1 MTTPPAEET
10 SPIHPAGPPAPRVG
24 LSILFLTVF
33 VDLVGFGIV
42 LPLLPLYADGFG
54 ASGAAVGLL
63 VTVYAVAQFFM
74 APIWGRLS
82 DRHGR
87 KPIIIIGLVGSA
99 VAYLVFAWSRSLT
112 WLFAS
117 RILAGV
123 GGSTVPVA
131 EAYIADVTPPEK
143 RAGNMGLIGAAFGLG
158 FIVGPATGGILG
170 SVSFEAPGY
179 AAAALCLLNAVV
191 AAIFLRETLPR
202 ERRQGMRTAAG
213 AARAAGPGERG
224 TSGRGR
230 ARPTFR
236 YSMGGLRQAFRS
248 PALRQVLILYFLFTV
263 AFAVI
268 QPTLSLFGQA
278 RFGFDDRQVGYLF
291 AFLGLISAIVQG
303 GLVRRLVPKFGE
315 VRLVR
320 FSGIPFVAGLILLGM
335 SESIPLLLV
344 AIALLAIGYGGALPP
359 ILGLV
364 SRVSPPELQGGI
376 LGVGQSIGSLARIVG
391 PALAGFAFDI
401 GVAMPY
407 LLGASVAA
415 MATIL
420 AAGMRPGLTPTPP
433 GNTGDDAPP
442 TGATP

>member
-10 SPIHPAGPPAPRVG
+10 AIRAPAR
-24 LSILFLTVF
+24 LSILFFTVF

-63 VTVYAVAQFFM
+63 VTSYSVAQFFM
-74 APIWGRLS
+74 APLWGRLS
-82 DRHGR
+82 DRFGR
-87 KPIIIIGLVGSA
+87 RPIIIIGLVGSA
-99 VAYLVFAWSRSLT
+99 LAYLVFAWSRSLT

-117 RILAGV
+117 RILAGI

-131 EAYIADVTPPEK
+131 EAYIADITPPEK

-158 FIVGPATGGILG
+158 FIVGPATGGILAT
-170 SVSFEAPGY
+170 VSFEAPGFV
-179 AAAALCLLNAVV
+179 AAGLCLGNAVV
-191 AAIFLRETLPR
+191 AWFLLGETLPA
-202 ERRQGMRTAAG
+202 ERRS
-213 AARAAGPGERG
+213 AAR
-224 TSGRGR
+224 
-230 ARPTFR
+230 RPSFR
-236 YSMGGLRQAFRS
+236 YSMDGLGRAFQS
-248 PALRQVLILYFLFTV
+248 TELRYVLVLYFLFTV

-278 RFGFDDRQVGYLF
+278 RFDLGNRQVGYLF
-291 AFLGLISAIVQG
+291 AFLGLVSAIVQG
-303 GLVRRLVPKFGE
+303 GLVRRLVPRFGE

-320 FSGIPFVAGLILLGM
+320 FSGIPFVGGLILLGLAP
-335 SESIPLLLV
+335 SIPVLLV

-359 ILGLV
+359 LLGLV

-376 LGVGQSIGSLARIVG
+376 LGVGQSVGSLARIVG
-391 PALAGFAFDI
+391 PAMAGLAFDV

-415 MATIL
+415 LATVL
-420 AAGMRPGLTPTPP
+420 AAGMRPGFGLAASPVRDQGVTP
-433 GNTGDDAPP
+433 
-442 TGATP
+442 

>member
-1 MTTPPAEET
+1 MTTPPAEEVT
-10 SPIHPAGPPAPRVG
+10 RRDRAR
-24 LSILFLTVF
+24 LSILFFTVL

-63 VTVYAVAQFFM
+63 VTVYSVAQFFM

-82 DRHGR
+82 DRYGR
-87 KPIIIIGLVGSA
+87 KPIILVGLVGSA
-99 VAYLVFAWSRSLT
+99 VAYVVFAWSRSLT

-117 RILAGV
+117 RIMAGI

-131 EAYIADVTPPEK
+131 EAYIADITPPEG

-158 FIVGPATGGILG
+158 FIIGPATGGILA
-170 SVSFEAPGY
+170 SISFEAPGY
-179 AAAALCLLNAVV
+179 LAAALCLANAL
-191 AAIFLRETLPR
+191 AAWILLPETLPPAL
-202 ERRQGMRTAAG
+202 RT
-213 AARAAGPGERG
+213 
-224 TSGRGR
+224 TTN
-230 ARPTFR
+230 RPSFR
-236 YSMGGLRQAFRS
+236 YSFQGLGRAFRS
-248 PALRQVLILYFLFTV
+248 PHLRQVLVLYFLFTV

-278 RFGFDDRQVGYLF
+278 RFAFDDRQVGYLF
-291 AFLGLISAIVQG
+291 AFLGLVSAIVQG
-303 GLVRRLVPKFGE
+303 GLVRVLVPRVGE

-320 FSGIPFVAGLILLGM
+320 YSGIPFVAGLILLGL
-335 SESIPLLLV
+335 SPSVPVLLC
-344 AIALLAIGYGGALPP
+344 AIGLLAVGYGGALPP

-376 LGVGQSIGSLARIVG
+376 LGVGQSVGSLARIVG
-391 PALAGFAFDI
+391 PAAAGLAFDV

-415 MATIL
+415 LGTIL
-420 AAGMRPGLTPTPP
+420 AAGMRVGFGLEE
-433 GNTGDDAPP
+433 AS
-442 TGATP
+442 